1 MMFSK
6 TTHGTRAAL
15 YRLLSRLYRSEVD
28 APLLDALTGMAFPV
42 DAPQPQLSEGYARL
56 GAWLEGYGEH
66 ALDDLAADYAAVF
79 LAAGS
84 ADGSAAIPCESI
96 YTSPRKI
103 YMQEAWESVTAL
115 YRAHVL
121 GKADGLDDLMEDH
134 LALELAFMAHLIG
147 ENDTRPQQEFLEGHL
162 LNWVPDFVADIDR
175 YARQDFYKAVGLI
188 TLGFLKLDLALLS
201 GLNDPE
207 NHALQKAPSFS
218 VRADRME
225 NIFARMKERYRI
237 LAPTGGVPPHYG
249 EIDALTDIV
258 LKEPASLQLQGLR
271 ALLAGSDRD
280 VLLFLPPAHLT
291 EVRARTDEPD
301 RRVRFL
307 LLETAGGSQC
317 PWKSAMDCSA
327 VVGIDDICALV
338 EVRDEALLPYFQD
351 EVPIN

>member
-6 TTHGTRAAL
+6 TINKTRAAL
-15 YRLLSRLYRSEVD
+15 YRLLSRIYRSEVD
-28 APLLDALTGMAFPV
+28 APLLDALKGMTFPT
-42 DAPQPQLSEGYARL
+42 DAPQPQLAEGYARL
-56 GAWLEGYGEH
+56 RTWLEGCGER

-84 ADGSAAIPCESI
+84 ADGSAAIPCESV

-115 YRAHVL
+115 YRAHAL
-121 GKADGLDDLMEDH
+121 GKAEGLDDLMEDH

-147 ENDTRPQQEFLEGHL
+147 ENDTKHQQAFLEGHL

-201 GLNDPE
+201 GLNNPE

-225 NIFARMKERYRI
+225 NIFARMKERYRL
-237 LAPTGGVPPHYG
+237 LAPTDGIPPRYG
-249 EIDALTDIV
+249 EINVLTDIA
-258 LKEPASLQLQGLR
+258 LKEPASLQPLELR
-271 ALLAGSDRD
+271 PLLASSDRD
-280 VLLFLPPAHLT
+280 VLLFLPPAHLA
-291 EVRARTDEPD
+291 EARAWADELEH
-301 RRVRFL
+301 RVRFL
-307 LLETAGGSQC
+307 LLEPAGGSRC
-317 PWKSAMDCSA
+317 SWEKAKDCSA
-327 VVGIDDICALV
+327 AVHIDDICALV